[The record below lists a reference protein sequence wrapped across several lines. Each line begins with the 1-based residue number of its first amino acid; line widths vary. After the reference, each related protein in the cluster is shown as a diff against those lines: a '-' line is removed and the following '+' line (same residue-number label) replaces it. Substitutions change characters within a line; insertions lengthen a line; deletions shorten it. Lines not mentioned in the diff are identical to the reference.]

1 MALVDPASFR
11 DKVEKRAVVNF
22 LELRVRLF
30 HCAGA

>member
-1 MALVDPASFR
+1 MALMDPARFR